1 MLTRTSLA
9 ILTLIISQALFVH
22 PSNSQFSSNLATSQQ
37 NNIEELIKQGVQE
50 YRSKQYQ
57 KALQIYQIA
66 LRIAQKQKNKIFERE
81 LSQKI
86 GVTHSKL
93 GNYTEAL
100 QYLQQSLSL
109 TQQEGNRSGEASIL
123 NDIGGVYQL
132 QGNFLK
138 ALETFQKTLSIRKQV
153 GDRLGEARTLS
164 NIGATYDALAKYPPA
179 ITSHQRALA
188 IFEQQNH
195 RQGIATVL
203 NNLALVQGNLGK
215 YNLAIELYQ
224 KSLSIRKE
232 IGDRIG
238 EGQNLNNIGYTYSRL
253 QQNAKAITYYE
264 QALVLRRQIN
274 DGLGEALTLN
284 NLGYLYA
291 QTQAE
296 KALPLLQQ
304 ALIIFQ
310 QLGNLSGEGNTLDS
324 LAVAY
329 QTLDNYPNALQY
341 YLKAL
346 NIFHEIGDRSNQGNT
361 LSNIGKLLAKQKQIE
376 IAILFYKQSVNLR
389 ESIRKDIRGLSKEEQ
404 KSYLSTIEETYRNL
418 ADLLLKQDRILEAQQ
433 VLDLLKVQELG
444 DYLRTVRGN
453 SQTQQ
458 GIDLQRPE
466 QNIIALAS
474 ELNTLQQK
482 DRDNKLS
489 ATEQQRLAQLVQIE
503 QDQNKQFNSFL
514 NSPEI
519 KKLITE
525 LRRVEDQQNLNLAS
539 YRKLQKDVLTQIP
552 KAVLLYPLILDDRI
566 ELIIMNA
573 KTPPLRRTVKIKREQ
588 LNQEI
593 VDFLSGLRDAGSE
606 DVKEPAQKLYKI
618 LIQPFEAELKE
629 LKIDTIIY
637 APDGQLRYIPLS
649 ALHDGKQWLVEKY
662 RVNNI
667 TAESLTS
674 FTPKPLAKPRILAG
688 AFGGK
693 AGDKT
698 RAGFDGLPATLIE
711 VQEIASLFPNTT
723 TFTEAEFSKQITETK
738 ANSHTILHL
747 ATHGQLSVGTPED
760 SFILF
765 GNGEKATI
773 REIQDWSLSN
783 VDLVIL
789 SACQSGIGSKLGT
802 GVEILGLGYQMQA
815 AGARVAIASLWL
827 VNDVGTQALM
837 TAFYRELQKGDV
849 TVTEALRRAQVAL
862 IKSPKYNHPNYW
874 SAFFAIGNGL

>member
-1 MLTRTSLA
+1 
-9 ILTLIISQALFVH
+9 
-22 PSNSQFSSNLATSQQ
+22 LATSQQ

-837 TAFYRELQKGDV
+837 TAFYSELQKGDV
-849 TVTEALRRAQVAL
+849 TVTEALRRAQVTL